1 MVSPKQKKR
10 VVKAAAEKGL
20 CSLRRAC
27 AYLSLSWSTF
37 SYRPKQASEKA
48 QRLVERIVA
57 LSWKHPR
64 YGYRRIRAL
73 LVKEGWTTSRKFV
86 QAVRRSEGL
95 QVKPPK
101 KRRHRQGV
109 STGAPTKAKGRNHVW
124 SWDFVHDRTDN
135 GGPLKMMTLIDEY
148 TRKCLDIRVARQL
161 TSTDV
166 LSVLS
171 EAIEE
176 EGAPSYIRSDNGSEF
191 IALQVQQ
198 WLSGNNIKAI
208 YIDPGSPWLPSE
220 ATPQRV
226 KARIT
231 NGYIESFHNRLRD
244 ECLNREVLLSVA
256 EAQIVIKQWRYS
268 YNNEHPHSRLGF
280 KSPQEFVRFL
290 SDLGCVR
297 ATPSLRQDLS
307 YTSILKPLTAGNSLT

>member
-10 VVKAAAEKGL
+10 VVKDAAERGL

-37 SYRPKQASEKA
+37 SYRPKQASKKA
-48 QRLVERIVA
+48 QRLAERIIT
-57 LSWKHPR
+57 LSWEHPR

-73 LVKEGWTTSRKFV
+73 LVKEGWAASRKFV
-86 QAVRRSEGL
+86 QAVRRSSGL

-101 KRRHRQGV
+101 KRRHRQGI
-109 STGAPTKAKGRNHVW
+109 STGLLTQASRRNHVW

-135 GGPLKMMTLIDEY
+135 GGMLKMMTLIDEY
-148 TRKCLDIRVARQL
+148 TRKCLRIRVARQL

-171 EAIEE
+171 ENIDE
-176 EGAPSYIRSDNGSEF
+176 EGVPSYIRSDNGSEF
-191 IALQVQQ
+191 IAHQVQR
-198 WLSGNNIKAI
+198 WLREKNIKAI
-208 YIDPGSPWLPSE
+208 YIDPGSPW
-220 ATPQRV
+220 Q
-226 KARIT
+226 
-231 NGYIESFHNRLRD
+231 NGFIESFHNRLRD

-256 EAQIVIKQWRYS
+256 EAQVLIEQWRQT

-290 SDLGCVR
+290 SDLGRVR

-307 YTSILKPLTAGNSLT
+307 YTSILKPLTPGNSLT

>member
-1 MVSPKQKKR
+1 M
-10 VVKAAAEKGL
+10 A
-20 CSLRRAC
+20 
-27 AYLSLSWSTF
+27 
-37 SYRPKQASEKA
+37 
-48 QRLVERIVA
+48 ERIVT
-57 LSWKHPR
+57 LSWEHPR

-86 QAVRRSEGL
+86 QAERGAEGL
-95 QVKPPK
+95 QVKRPK
-101 KRRHRQGV
+101 KRRPRQGV
-109 STGAPTKAKGRNHVW
+109 STGLPTKAKGRNHGW

-161 TSTDV
+161 TSADV

-198 WLSGNNIKAI
+198 WLSDKNIKAI
-208 YIDPGSPWLPSE
+208 YIDPGSPW
-220 ATPQRV
+220 Q
-226 KARIT
+226 
-231 NGYIESFHNRLRD
+231 NGFIESFHNRLRD

-256 EAQIVIKQWRYS
+256 EAQVVIEQWRQT
-268 YNNEHPHSRLGF
+268 YNYEHPHSRLGF
-280 KSPQEFVRFL
+280 KSLQEFVTFL
-290 SDLGCVR
+290 SDPGRVR
-297 ATPSLRQDLS
+297 ATPSLH
-307 YTSILKPLTAGNSLT
+307 

>member
-48 QRLVERIVA
+48 QRLVERIVS

-101 KRRHRQGV
+101 KRRHCQGV
-109 STGAPTKAKGRNHVW
+109 STGPPTK
-124 SWDFVHDRTDN
+124 
-135 GGPLKMMTLIDEY
+135 
-148 TRKCLDIRVARQL
+148 
-161 TSTDV
+161 
-166 LSVLS
+166 
-171 EAIEE
+171 
-176 EGAPSYIRSDNGSEF
+176 
-191 IALQVQQ
+191 
-198 WLSGNNIKAI
+198 
-208 YIDPGSPWLPSE
+208 
-220 ATPQRV
+220 
-226 KARIT
+226 T
-231 NGYIESFHNRLRD
+231 NGLAITSARRKNGNLANTTMGNFRLDYFQSFVVLVLKLSHYENMPMQDGLRSK
-244 ECLNREVLLSVA
+244 SVA
-256 EAQIVIKQWRYS
+256 
-268 YNNEHPHSRLGF
+268 
-280 KSPQEFVRFL
+280 
-290 SDLGCVR
+290 
-297 ATPSLRQDLS
+297 T
-307 YTSILKPLTAGNSLT
+307 

>member
-10 VVKAAAEKGL
+10 VVKDAAERGL

-27 AYLSLSWSTF
+27 VYLSLSWSTF
-37 SYRPKQASEKA
+37 SYRPKQASKKA
-48 QRLVERIVA
+48 QQLAERIVA
-57 LSWKHPR
+57 L
-64 YGYRRIRAL
+64 
-73 LVKEGWTTSRKFV
+73 
-86 QAVRRSEGL
+86 
-95 QVKPPK
+95 
-101 KRRHRQGV
+101 
-109 STGAPTKAKGRNHVW
+109 

-148 TRKCLDIRVARQL
+148 TRKCLSIRVARQL

-171 EAIEE
+171 ETIDE
-176 EGAPSYIRSDNGSEF
+176 EGVPSYIRSDNG
-191 IALQVQQ
+191 
-198 WLSGNNIKAI
+198 
-208 YIDPGSPWLPSE
+208 
-220 ATPQRV
+220 
-226 KARIT
+226 
-231 NGYIESFHNRLRD
+231 D

-256 EAQIVIKQWRYS
+256 EAQVLIEQWRQT

-290 SDLGCVR
+290 SALGRVR

-307 YTSILKPLTAGNSLT
+307 YTSILKPLTPGSSLT

>member
-1 MVSPKQKKR
+1 MSPKQKKR
-10 VVKAAAEKGL
+10 VVKDAAERGL

-27 AYLSLSWSTF
+27 VYLSLSWSTF
-37 SYRPKQASEKA
+37 SYRPKQASKKA
-48 QRLVERIVA
+48 QRLAERIVA
-57 LSWKHPR
+57 LSWEHPR

-101 KRRHRQGV
+101 KRRHRQGI
-109 STGAPTKAKGRNHVW
+109 STGPPTKATGRNHVW

-148 TRKCLDIRVARQL
+148 TRKCLSIRVARQL

-166 LSVLS
+166 LSVLR
-171 EAIEE
+171 EAIEK
-176 EGAPSYIRSDNGSEF
+176 EGVPSYIRSDNGSEF
-191 IALQVQQ
+191 IAHQVQQ
-198 WLSGNNIKAI
+198 WLSNKNIKAL
-208 YIDPGSPWLPSE
+208 YIDPGSPW
-220 ATPQRV
+220 Q
-226 KARIT
+226 
-231 NGYIESFHNRLRD
+231 NGFIESFHNRLRD

-256 EAQIVIKQWRYS
+256 EAQVVIEQWRQT

-280 KSPQEFVRFL
+280 KSPQEFVSFL
-290 SDLGCVR
+290 SDLGHAR

-307 YTSILKPLTAGNSLT
+307 YTSILKPLTSGNSLT

>member
-1 MVSPKQKKR
+1 MSPKQKKR
-10 VVKAAAEKGL
+10 VVKDAADRGL

-27 AYLSLSWSTF
+27 AYLSLSWSTY
-37 SYRPKQASEKA
+37 SYRPKQANKKA
-48 QRLVERIVA
+48 QRLAERIVA
-57 LSWKHPR
+57 LSWEHPR

-86 QAVRRSEGL
+86 QAVRRLEGL

-101 KRRHRQGV
+101 KRRHRQGI
-109 STGAPTKAKGRNHVW
+109 STGPPTKATGRNHVW

-148 TRKCLDIRVARQL
+148 TRKCLSIRVARQL

-191 IALQVQQ
+191 IAHQVQQ
-198 WLSGNNIKAI
+198 WLSDKKIKAI
-208 YIDPGSPWLPSE
+208 YIDPGSPW
-220 ATPQRV
+220 Q
-226 KARIT
+226 
-231 NGYIESFHNRLRD
+231 NGFIESFHNRLRD

-256 EAQIVIKQWRYS
+256 EAQVVIEQWRQT
-268 YNNEHPHSRLGF
+268 YNHEHPHSRLGF

-290 SDLGCVR
+290 SDLGSVR

-307 YTSILKPLTAGNSLT
+307 YTSILKPLIPGNSLT

>member
-1 MVSPKQKKR
+1 MSPKQKKR
-10 VVKAAAEKGL
+10 VVKDAAERGL

-27 AYLSLSWSTF
+27 VYLSLSWSTF
-37 SYRPKQASEKA
+37 SYRPKQANKKA
-48 QRLVERIVA
+48 QRLAERIVA
-57 LSWKHPR
+57 LSWEHPR

-101 KRRHRQGV
+101 KRRHRQGI
-109 STGAPTKAKGRNHVW
+109 STGPPTKATGRNHVW

-148 TRKCLDIRVARQL
+148 TRKCLDIRVARRL

-176 EGAPSYIRSDNGSEF
+176 EGTPSYIRSDNGSEF
-191 IALQVQQ
+191 IAHQVQQ
-198 WLSGNNIKAI
+198 WLSDKNIKAI
-208 YIDPGSPWLPSE
+208 YIDPGSPW
-220 ATPQRV
+220 Q
-226 KARIT
+226 
-231 NGYIESFHNRLRD
+231 NGFIESFHNRLRD

-256 EAQIVIKQWRYS
+256 ETQVVIEQWRQT
-268 YNNEHPHSRLGF
+268 YNFEHPHSRLGF
-280 KSPQEFVRFL
+280 KSPQEFVTFL
-290 SDLGCVR
+290 SDPGRVR
-297 ATPSLRQDLS
+297 ATPSLPQDLS
-307 YTSILKPLTAGNSLT
+307 YTSILKPLLPGNSLT

>member
-1 MVSPKQKKR
+1 MSPKQKKR
-10 VVKAAAEKGL
+10 VVKDAAERGL

-27 AYLSLSWSTF
+27 VYLSLSWSTF
-37 SYRPKQASEKA
+37 SYRPKQASKKA
-48 QRLVERIVA
+48 QRLAERIVA
-57 LSWKHPR
+57 LSWEHPR

-86 QAVRRSEGL
+86 QAVRRLEGL

-101 KRRHRQGV
+101 KRRHRQGI
-109 STGAPTKAKGRNHVW
+109 STGPPTKATGRNHVW

-176 EGAPSYIRSDNGSEF
+176 EGTPSYIRSDNGSEF
-191 IALQVQQ
+191 IAHQVQQ
-198 WLSGNNIKAI
+198 WLSDKNIKAI
-208 YIDPGSPWLPSE
+208 YIDPASPW
-220 ATPQRV
+220 Q
-226 KARIT
+226 
-231 NGYIESFHNRLRD
+231 NGFIESFHNRLRD

-256 EAQIVIKQWRYS
+256 EAQVVIEQWRHT

-290 SDLGCVR
+290 SDLGRVR

-307 YTSILKPLTAGNSLT
+307 YTSILKPSTPGNSLT